1 MKRWVMAAL
10 AAGLAAGLALAGCG
24 NGDRAQP
31 GPGVQQREPVTVL
44 AAASLTDVFSTLEP
58 EFEAANP
65 RADLRF
71 SFGASSDL
79 ATQIVNGA
87 PADVFASAN
96 EKQMQVVADAGKVA
110 SEARPFTTN
119 VLTIVVPPGNPK
131 GIRSF
136 ADLARP
142 DVTELVCAPQVPCGA
157 ATTQIEQATNIELS
171 PASEE
176 PDVRSVL
183 AKVQAGEADAGL
195 VYITD
200 ARSAEGKVEQI
211 NFPEAKE
218 AVNVYPIVAVEGAPQ
233 ARLAEAFIAFV
244 LGPEGQRELTAAGFT
259 PAA

>member
-1 MKRWVMAAL
+1 MKRLVMV
-10 AAGLAAGLALAGCG
+10 GMAAGLALAGCG
-24 NGDRAQP
+24 ADDTAEPGAQERAT
-31 GPGVQQREPVTVL
+31 VTVL
-44 AAASLTDVFSTLEP
+44 AAASLTDVFTTLEP
-58 EFEAANP
+58 QFEAANP
-65 RADLRF
+65 TADVRF

-96 EKQMQVVADAGKVA
+96 EKQMKVVTDAGKA
-110 SEARPFTTN
+110 AGTPEPFTTN

-131 GIRSF
+131 AIRTF
-136 ADLARP
+136 ADLAKP

-157 ATTQIEQATNIELS
+157 ATEQIEKATNITLS

-183 AKVQAGEADAGL
+183 AKVQAKEADAGL

-211 NFPEAKE
+211 NFPEAKD
-218 AVNVYPIVAVEGAPQ
+218 AVNVYPIAAIEGAPQ
-233 ARLAEAFIAFV
+233 AQLAAAFVEFV
-244 LGPEGQRELTAAGFT
+244 LGPEGQRELTAAGFS
-259 PAA
+259 PAS

>member
-1 MKRWVMAAL
+1 MKRVVLM
-10 AAGLAAGLALAGCG
+10 GLAAGLVLAGCG
-24 NGDRAQP
+24 SAEQTE
-31 GPGVQQREPVTVL
+31 PGVQERVPVTVL
-44 AAASLTDVFSTLEP
+44 AAASLTDVFTKLEP
-58 EFEAANP
+58 KFEAANP
-65 RADLRF
+65 GADVRF
-71 SFGASSDL
+71 SFGGSSDL

-96 EKQMQVVADAGKVA
+96 EKQMTVVADAGKVA
-110 SEARPFTTN
+110 GEPKPFTTN

-136 ADLARP
+136 ADLAKP

-157 ATTQIEQATNIELS
+157 ATQEIERATDIQLS

-183 AKVQAGEADAGL
+183 AKVQAREADAGL

-211 NFPEAKE
+211 NFPEARD
-218 AVNVYPIVAVEGAPQ
+218 AVNVYPIAAIQGGPQ
-233 ARLAEAFIAFV
+233 AQLSVAFVAFI
-244 LGPEGQRELTAAGFT
+244 LGAEGQRELTAAGFS
-259 PAA
+259 PAS

>member
-1 MKRWVMAAL
+1 MKRLVMVPL
-10 AAGLAAGLALAGCG
+10 AAGLVLAGCG
-24 NGDRAQP
+24 SGDTGGT
-31 GPGVQQREPVTVL
+31 GPGAQQRVPVTVL
-44 AAASLTDVFSTLEP
+44 AAASLTDVFGKLEP
-58 EFEAANP
+58 QFEAANP
-65 RADLRF
+65 TADLRF

-96 EKQMQVVADAGKVA
+96 ERQMKVVTDAGKA
-110 SEARPFTTN
+110 AGAPEPFTTN
-119 VLTIVVPPGNPK
+119 VLTIVTPPGNPK

-136 ADLARP
+136 ADLAKP
-142 DVTELVCAPQVPCGA
+142 DVTELVCAPQVPCGT
-157 ATTQIEQATNIELS
+157 ATEQIEEATNITLS

-195 VYITD
+195 VYVTD

-211 NFPEAKE
+211 NFPESKD
-218 AVNVYPIVAVEGAPQ
+218 AVNVYPIVAIEGASQ
-233 ARLAEAFIAFV
+233 AQLAGAFVAFV

-259 PAA
+259 PSS

>member
-1 MKRWVMAAL
+1 MKRLTIVL
-10 AAGLAAGLALAGCG
+10 CAAGLALAGCG
-24 NGDRAQP
+24 SGDPA
-31 GPGVQQREPVTVL
+31 GAGSGAQQRVPVTVL
-44 AAASLTDVFSTLEP
+44 AAASLTDVFGKLEP
-58 EFEAANP
+58 QFEAANP
-65 RADLRF
+65 TADLRF

-96 EKQMQVVADAGKVA
+96 QRQMKVVTDAGRAAGTPK
-110 SEARPFTTN
+110 PFTSN
-119 VLTIVVPPGNPK
+119 VLTIVVPPDNPK
-131 GIRSF
+131 RIRSF
-136 ADLARP
+136 ADLAAP
-142 DVTELVCAPQVPCGA
+142 AVTELVCAPQVPCGA
-157 ATTQIEQATNIELS
+157 ATKEIEKATNITLS

-200 ARSAEGKVEQI
+200 ARSAEGKVKQI
-211 NFPEAKE
+211 NFPEAKD
-218 AVNVYPIVAVEGAPQ
+218 AVNIYPIVAVEGAPQ
-233 ARLAEAFIAFV
+233 AQLAEAFIAFV

>member
-1 MKRWVMAAL
+1 MKRLVMV
-10 AAGLAAGLALAGCG
+10 GLAAGLALAGCG
-24 NGDRAQP
+24 TDDTA
-31 GPGVQQREPVTVL
+31 GPGAQERVAVTVL
-44 AAASLTDVFSTLEP
+44 AAASLTDVFTALEQQ
-58 EFEAANP
+58 FEAANP
-65 RADLRF
+65 TADLRF

-96 EKQMQVVADAGKVA
+96 ERQMKVVTDAGKA
-110 SEARPFTTN
+110 AGTPEPFTSN
-119 VLTIVVPPGNPK
+119 VLTIVTPPGNPK

-136 ADLARP
+136 ADLAKP
-142 DVTELVCAPQVPCGA
+142 DITELVCAPQVPCGA
-157 ATTQIEQATNIELS
+157 ATEQIEKATNITLS

-183 AKVQAGEADAGL
+183 AKVQAKEADAGL

-211 NFPEAKE
+211 NFPEAKD
-218 AVNVYPIVAVEGAPQ
+218 AVNVYPIAAIEGAPQ
-233 ARLAEAFIAFV
+233 AQLAAAFVAFV
-244 LGPEGQRELTAAGFT
+244 LGLEGQRELTAAGFT

>member
-1 MKRWVMAAL
+1 MKRLMMVT
-10 AAGLAAGLALAGCG
+10 LAAGLALTGCG
-24 NGDRAQP
+24 PGDTAQT
-31 GPGVQQREPVTVL
+31 GPGVQEREPVTVL
-44 AAASLTDVFSTLEP
+44 AAASLTDVFSKLEP
-58 EFEAANP
+58 AFEAANP
-65 RADLRF
+65 TADLRF

-96 EKQMQVVADAGKVA
+96 EKQMQIVADAGKVA
-110 SEARPFTTN
+110 GESKPFTTN

-131 GIRSF
+131 GIQSF

-157 ATTQIEQATNIELS
+157 ATEEIEQATNIELS

-183 AKVQAGEADAGL
+183 AKVQAKEADAGL

-200 ARSAEGKVEQI
+200 ARSAAGTVEQI
-211 NFPEAKE
+211 NFPEAKD
-218 AVNVYPIVAVEGAPQ
+218 AVNVYPIAAIDGAPR
-233 ARLAEAFIAFV
+233 AALAEAFVAFI
-244 LGPEGQRELTAAGFT
+244 LGPAGQRELTAAGFS
-259 PAA
+259 PAS